1 MKSQKVGRVS
11 VDKLVFIDLFYKVA
25 IVSIQVFEFCE
36 CLSEISNRLVLLL
49 GLLEHL
55 GDLLRLFI
63 HLSL

>member
-11 VDKLVFIDLFYKVA
+11 VDKLVFIDLFYKFT

-36 CLSEISNRLVLLL
+36 CLNEISNRLVLLL
-49 GLLEHL
+49 GLFEHL